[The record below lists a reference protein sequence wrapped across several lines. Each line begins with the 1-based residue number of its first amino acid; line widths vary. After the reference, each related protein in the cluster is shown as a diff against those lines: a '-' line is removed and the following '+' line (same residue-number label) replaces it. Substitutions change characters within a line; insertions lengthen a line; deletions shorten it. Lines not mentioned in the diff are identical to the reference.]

1 MNDRLG
7 AVYAI
12 QQLVDV
18 QVCVALCLPPL
29 RRAPALR
36 SQLTLCP
43 NCHTLPSQQ
52 KLGEAVSRLSRF
64 AGLLHAVL
72 AQPCEPR
79 LADAAAHCLGALVRA
94 GGALT
99 ADVVEREVRCLNK
112 TSKPESFSQRE

>member
-1 MNDRLG
+1 VRQRERSTHSL
-7 AVYAI
+7 
-12 QQLVDV
+12 
-18 QVCVALCLPPL
+18 
-29 RRAPALR
+29 
-36 SQLTLCP
+36 SQLT
-43 NCHTLPSQQ
+43 HTPLTT

-112 TSKPESFSQRE
+112 TSKPESFLRVSE